1 MTMSLYDL
9 DSDLDPDVV
18 IVNDDKV
25 HILEIIDNE
34 TEMANVEH
42 SIITEK
48 VQDVSMNLE
57 DQCEVSS
64 VNLFLSK
71 SQ

>member
-64 VNLFLSK
+64 VNSFLSNP
-71 SQ
+71 Q